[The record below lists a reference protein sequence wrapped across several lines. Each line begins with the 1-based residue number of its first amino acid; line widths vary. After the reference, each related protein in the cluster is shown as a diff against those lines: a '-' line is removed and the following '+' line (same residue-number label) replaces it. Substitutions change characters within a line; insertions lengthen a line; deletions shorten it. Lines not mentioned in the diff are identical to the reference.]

1 MFGTLLLGTWLL
13 AIIWFFYELK
23 TAPIIDVE
31 DEDY

>member
-1 MFGTLLLGTWLL
+1 MFGTFLLGTWLL